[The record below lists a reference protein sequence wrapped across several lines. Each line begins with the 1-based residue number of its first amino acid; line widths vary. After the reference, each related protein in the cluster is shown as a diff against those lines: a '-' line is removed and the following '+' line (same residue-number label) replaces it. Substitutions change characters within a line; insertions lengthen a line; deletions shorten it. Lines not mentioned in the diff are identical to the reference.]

1 MKVRVLLFGHYASA
15 ASADALVLDFPER
28 DEVTAAEVLAALQRD
43 APSIANALSTAR
55 LAVNEKFAR
64 PEQRVVESDECAII
78 GLVGG
83 G

>member
-1 MKVRVLLFGHYASA
+1 MKVRVLLFGHCASA
-15 ASADALVLDFPER
+15 ASAETLILASPER

-43 APSIANALSTAR
+43 VPSIANALSTAKP
-55 LAVNEKFAR
+55 AVNERFAR
-64 PEQRVVESDECAII
+64 PGQRVVESDGCAII